1 MRRIF
6 ALVLLIPVALAGCGA
21 PSGPDVATAGGNGSA
36 VVTTA
41 PVVSGDREE
50 RVRRFAGCMR
60 EHGVDMPDPE
70 PGPGGLGLSG
80 GGGALLNDPDFQ
92 TAFEACRTMLP
103 NGGEP
108 PKLSPEQL
116 EQYRA
121 FAGCMREHGVDV
133 PDPDPDGTLRLR
145 PGPGGR
151 FGGINPSDP
160 KVQAAL
166 TACRDK
172 LTGLFPGRTATP
184 RP

>member
-6 ALVLLIPVALAGCGA
+6 ALVLLVPVALAGCGA
-21 PSGPDVATAGGNGSA
+21 PAGPDVATAGGNRAAATATS
-36 VVTTA
+36 A
-41 PVVSGDREE
+41 PVGGDREE
-50 RVRRFAGCMR
+50 RVRQFAGCMR

-70 PGPGGLGLSG
+70 PGLGGLGLG
-80 GGGALLNDPDFQ
+80 GGTSGLLDDPDFQ
-92 TAFEACRTMLP
+92 GAFEACRPLLP

-108 PKLSPEQL
+108 PKLNPEQL

-121 FAGCMREHGVDV
+121 FAACMREHGVDV

-145 PGPGGR
+145 GGPGGR

-160 KVQAAL
+160 KVRSAL

-172 LTGLFPGRTATP
+172 LAGLLPGRTATP
-184 RP
+184 RS